1 MSISLPSAYLNK
13 LKELFA
19 FKVHKHTQNDITDL
33 VAGGIQIQSMRWT
46 LYQFSVVGRTDAT
59 EYKTGDATV
68 IRFTYGNVR
77 RMMIFGSISESATFY
92 AGAYRYV
99 EYPVAFSEIPVTVIQ
114 SGNANPQNK
123 NFVSTQRES
132 EEGFEVHVQETYT
145 APNFGFIAI
154 GTY

>member
-19 FKVHKHTQNDITDL
+19 FKVHTHKQADITDL
-33 VAGGIQIQSMRWT
+33 VAGGIQIQSMSWT

-77 RMMIFGSISESATFY
+77 RMMIFGSISEF
-92 AGAYRYV
+92 
-99 EYPVAFSEIPVTVIQ
+99 
-114 SGNANPQNK
+114 
-123 NFVSTQRES
+123 STQFVYS
-132 EEGFEVHVQETYT
+132 YS
-145 APNFGFIAI
+145 
-154 GTY
+154 